1 MMDEEEIDIENRL
14 ADIFL
19 KRIFGCFL
27 ILLAAGLIVAA
38 YFYL

>member
-27 ILLAAGLIVAA
+27 ILLAAGLVIAVWIWM
-38 YFYL
+38 

>member
-27 ILLAAGLIVAA
+27 ILLAAGLIIAA

>member
-1 MMDEEEIDIENRL
+1 MDEEEIDIENRL

>member
-27 ILLAAGLIVAA
+27 ILLAAGLIIAA
-38 YFYL
+38 WIWM